1 MNIIVKCPD
10 CGKGILAHAGQG
22 YSSEIITTEKKQ
34 CNGCNSTIEIK
45 IKIVASIVKPE
56 KAEKKEA

>member
-1 MNIIVKCPD
+1 MQIIVKCPD
-10 CGKGILAHAGQG
+10 CGKGLLAHAGAG
-22 YSSEIITTEKKQ
+22 YQSEVITTEQKI

-56 KAEKKEA
+56 GAKK